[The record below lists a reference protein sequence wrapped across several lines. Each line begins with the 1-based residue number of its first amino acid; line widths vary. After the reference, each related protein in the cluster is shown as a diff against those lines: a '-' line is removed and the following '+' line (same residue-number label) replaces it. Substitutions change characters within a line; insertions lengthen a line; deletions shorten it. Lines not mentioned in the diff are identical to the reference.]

1 MIITIIITELPNGL
15 YRVELEGGTVVS
27 ERTESAFYGSARKL
41 LRLGLAHPS
50 DKLELKRRGGT
61 VDMRGIVGEAAKWSV
76 REDAKR
82 GPEIIRYREPSTS
95 RDRLSF
101 VEAPSIV
108 SHDELG
114 FTPTDI
120 ELASL

>member
-1 MIITIIITELPNGL
+1 MPITIIISELPNNRYQAKLDSGAVL
-15 YRVELEGGTVVS
+15 CSNTS
-27 ERTESAFYGSARKL
+27 TPFFSSARKL
-41 LRLGLAHPS
+41 LALGLAAPT
-50 DKLELKRRGGT
+50 DKLEMKRQGGT

-82 GPEIIRYREPSTS
+82 GPEIIRYREPSPS
-95 RDRLSF
+95 RDRLPV

-120 ELASL
+120 ELAVL